1 MRNMIIIPK
10 ITKYYKGV
18 IDSTLRE
25 GMQYRFAN
33 FSLTQ
38 QRIIIDLLIQIGTDF
53 IEVGNPY
60 NRKIMKHI
68 RKLTQIEKRPPILAH
83 IRNRLTDVNA
93 AIAGRVNGVNIFCTV
108 NPKRLAKMH
117 ITFADYL
124 ETLRSCILSAKEKKL
139 QTRISVENFFQADRN
154 KAFQVYALA
163 EKLGTDRIG
172 IADTLGVAMS
182 WEVEEAILSLRRLY
196 SADIEVH
203 FHNDLGQAV
212 SNALVAL
219 RYGANWVD
227 TTLLGVGERNGITA
241 LSTLLASLYLF
252 DNSLSDRY
260 RLENLTQAENKV
272 AAMLGFEVPF
282 NLLTNRDNSF
292 AHKAGVH
299 LHAIRHLGASTYEP
313 FSPHIIGNQR
323 QIISGTDISGSSQ
336 IGRNNFYGTNNS

>member
-68 RKLTQIEKRPPILAH
+68 RKLTQIEKRPPILVH

-93 AIAGRVNGVNIFCTV
+93 AIAGRVDGVNIFCTV

-203 FHNDLGQAV
+203 FHNDLGQSI
-212 SNALVAL
+212 SNAITAL
-219 RYGANWVD
+219 KNGANWVD
-227 TTLLGVGERNGITA
+227 TTLLGIGERNGITA
-241 LSTLLASLYLF
+241 LSTFLAAMYLF
-252 DNSLSDRY
+252 DNSIIDRY
-260 RLENLTQAENKV
+260 CLSRLTEAENRV
-272 AAMLGFEVPF
+272 AKMAGLEVPF
-282 NLLTNRDNSF
+282 NLLTNRKNSF

-299 LHAIRHLGASTYEP
+299 LHAIHHLGPATYEP
-313 FSPHIIGNQR
+313 LSPHLLGNQR
-323 QIISGTDISGSSQ
+323 QLISDTDISGSSHLEEKR
-336 IGRNNFYGTNNS
+336 IYGTNNS